1 VNCLDLLRAVVPS
14 ARAPQDHLAES
25 IERFLTSDSLVRC
38 VNAETGVGKTLAYAV
53 PAALAAERGAK
64 VVISTHTKQQL
75 DQVVQTVRRVTDVL
89 PIPVAGRL
97 GRANYI
103 SRGRIARILANRAD
117 LDEEARAQLA
127 AAREHAGLI
136 DEFERDHGPLP
147 VPHADVCLT
156 SSCTD
161 QRTYDAQRERTEA
174 AAIVVQT
181 HAMSVLDAVRGDVDA
196 DVAIYDEADALPG
209 VVAGFAEARVSP
221 LDLAA
226 VQHRHAPPGLADAV
240 AAFETWAART
250 LSRDAVV
257 FKQQAPEAV
266 RHADAIRATLRD
278 LTAEHA
284 RDLSRSLGAFVRL
297 DPSVP
302 YRGAAVVAADGG
314 HAFEV
319 VALDPGRM
327 LRRTYADRKTL
338 FVSATLAVGSGDF
351 EPFLRSVGAHGLP
364 GIHEPVRADMYDFG
378 AMTFALADRDVP
390 PPFMKEDRMRDPAFD
405 DYAAHVVRRA
415 MTEGG
420 RALVLV
426 PSFADVEAMAI
437 RIPDVIAHRRG
448 EKLAAHLDTLKASR
462 NGVLATPAAWAGT
475 DLPGLLGHVVIVRIP
490 FPPPNAGRTALLRRL
505 LQTKGYDDGNAD
517 GILFTRNRRD
527 AVRRLAQGLGR
538 GIRTPDDRV
547 KVWIADPR
555 FPLPDTCTL
564 NQRLLLSQG
573 RAARNRDLSG
583 AIPRRFTPAYESAE
597 IVPQPADGTRGT

>member
-1 VNCLDLLRAVVPS
+1 MDLLRAVVPS

-25 IERFLTSDSLVRC
+25 IERFLASDSQVRC
-38 VNAETGVGKTLAYAV
+38 VNAETGIGKTLAYAV

-75 DQVVQTVRRVTDVL
+75 DQVVQTVRRVADVL
-89 PIPVAGRL
+89 PVAVAGRL

-161 QRTYDAQRERTEA
+161 QRAYDAQREQTEA

-181 HAMSVLDAVRGDVDA
+181 HAMSVIDAVRGDVDA

-209 VVAGFAEARVSP
+209 VAAGFAEARVSP

-250 LSRDAVV
+250 LGRDAVV

-266 RHADAIRATLRD
+266 RHADAIRAALRD

-314 HAFEV
+314 YAFEV

-351 EPFLRSVGAHGLP
+351 EPFLRSVGADRLP
-364 GIHEPVRADMYDFG
+364 GIHEPVRADLYDFG
-378 AMTFALADRDVP
+378 TMTFALADRDVP
-390 PPFMKEDRMRDPAFD
+390 PPFMEDRARDPAFD
-405 DYAAHVVRRA
+405 DYAAHVVRQA

-426 PSFADVEAMAI
+426 PSFADVEAMAR

-448 EKLAAHLDTLKASR
+448 EKLAAHLDTLKAAR

-475 DLPGLLGHVVIVRIP
+475 DLPGLLGHVVIGRIP
-490 FPPPNAGRTALLRRL
+490 FPPPNAGRTALMRRL
-505 LQTKGYDDGNAD
+505 LQTKGYDDANAD
-517 GILFTRNRRD
+517 GILFARNRRD
-527 AVRRLAQGLGR
+527 AIRRLAQGLGR

-555 FPLPDTCTL
+555 FPLPDTRTL
-564 NQRLLLSQG
+564 NPRLLLSQG
-573 RAARNRDLSG
+573 LAARNRDLSG
-583 AIPRRFTPAYESAE
+583 AIPRRFTQSYESAE

>member
-1 VNCLDLLRAVVPS
+1 MKNRWIQSCCTALPS
-14 ARAPQDHLAES
+14 AP
-25 IERFLTSDSLVRC
+25 DSLTAADPPQGGDRKSPQPAYTLHVADHELRIDDDC
-38 VNAETGVGKTLAYAV
+38 SILTKALKQSKTL
-53 PAALAAERGAK
+53 PDG
-64 VVISTHTKQQL
+64 
-75 DQVVQTVRRVTDVL
+75 
-89 PIPVAGRL
+89 
-97 GRANYI
+97 N
-103 SRGRIARILANRAD
+103 
-117 LDEEARAQLA
+117 LA

-136 DEFERDHGPLP
+136 DDFERDHGPLP
-147 VPHADVCLT
+147 VLHAAVCLT

-161 QRTYDAQRERTEA
+161 QRAYDEQRERTGA
-174 AAIVVQT
+174 AAIVKQT

-209 VVAGFAEARVSP
+209 VAAGFAEARVSP

-226 VQHRHAPPGLADAV
+226 VQHRHAPPGLSDAV

-250 LSRDAVV
+250 LDRNAVV

-284 RDLSRSLGAFVRL
+284 RDLSRSLGAFVTL

-319 VALDPGRM
+319 VALDPGRV
-327 LRRTYADRKTL
+327 LRRTYAGRKTL

-351 EPFLRSVGAHGLP
+351 EPFLRSIGAHGLP

-390 PPFMKEDRMRDPAFD
+390 PPFMEDRTRDPAFD

-426 PSFADVEAMAI
+426 PSFADVEEMAL

-462 NGVLATPAAWAGT
+462 NGVLTTPAAWAGT
-475 DLPGLLGHVVIVRIP
+475 DLPGLLGHIVIVRIP
-490 FPPPNAGRTALLRRL
+490 FPPPNAGRSALLRRL

-527 AVRRLAQGLGR
+527 AIRRLAQGLGR

-555 FPLPDTCTL
+555 FPLPDTLT
-564 NQRLLLSQG
+564 RDPRRWLSQG

-583 AIPRRFTPAYESAE
+583 AIPRRFTPSYESAE

>member
-1 VNCLDLLRAVVPS
+1 MHVADHELRI
-14 ARAPQDHLAES
+14 DDDCS
-25 IERFLTSDSLVRC
+25 ILTKALKQS
-38 VNAETGVGKTLAYAV
+38 KTL
-53 PAALAAERGAK
+53 PDG
-64 VVISTHTKQQL
+64 
-75 DQVVQTVRRVTDVL
+75 
-89 PIPVAGRL
+89 
-97 GRANYI
+97 N
-103 SRGRIARILANRAD
+103 
-117 LDEEARAQLA
+117 LA

-136 DEFERDHGPLP
+136 DDFERDHGPLP
-147 VPHADVCLT
+147 VPHAAVCLT

-196 DVAIYDEADALPG
+196 DVALPG
-209 VVAGFAEARVSP
+209 VAAGFAKARVSP

-250 LSRDAVV
+250 LDRDAVI

-284 RDLSRSLGAFVRL
+284 HDLSRSLGAFVTL

-302 YRGAAVVAADGG
+302 YRGAAVFAADGG

-327 LRRTYADRKTL
+327 LRRTYAGRKTL

-390 PPFMKEDRMRDPAFD
+390 PPFMEDRTRDPAFD
-405 DYAAHVVRRA
+405 DCAAHVVRRA

-426 PSFADVEAMAI
+426 PSSADVEAMAM

-490 FPPPNAGRTALLRRL
+490 FPPPNAGCAALLRRL
-505 LQTKGYDDGNAD
+505 LQTKGYDDANAD
-517 GILFTRNRRD
+517 GILLARNRRD
-527 AVRRLAQGLGR
+527 AIRRLAQGLGR

-555 FPLPDTCTL
+555 FPLPDTRTL
-564 NQRLLLSQG
+564 NPRLLLSQG
-573 RAARNRDLSG
+573 LAARNRDLSG
-583 AIPRRFTPAYESAE
+583 AIPRRFTQSYESAE